1 MTSEPTAKPNLGRLE
16 KIDLATYWQTEAS
29 DFIPWLI
36 QDENLTLLGDTIQRE
51 LQVVLD
57 AAQVEELQSDLLCR
71 DVQTGGWVLIGNQLN
86 PSDEKHLGRLLT
98 YAADI
103 DASAVVWISSQ
114 FSQEHRTTLNWLN
127 RITQPTIQ
135 FFGLEIE
142 LWRIGDAAMAA
153 RFNLV
158 TQVKETQV
166 KDPDQLSINQPIA
179 NHSIAEQPETT
190 AKTET
195 AQPEESPEAV
205 PEPLSDTQQQNLDF
219 WTDLCNQ
226 LERRGSIVKPGAPV
240 TEDHISFAI
249 GRAGFRL
256 YVSIDREASCL
267 DAGLSYSGV
276 DTQPYFH
283 LLLEQQDTIEADLGI
298 PIDWSNDSDGQTF
311 AVYCSHHEIDL
322 DEPNHWP
329 AHIEWA
335 CNALEQ
341 LHGTFSERIKT
352 LRAGNFKPMPYS
364 LNPLQNA
371 LILPN

>member
-1 MTSEPTAKPNLGRLE
+1 MTLEPTAKPNLGRLE

-36 QDENLTLLGDTIQRE
+36 QDENLKLLGDTIGLE
-51 LQVVLD
+51 LEVVLD

-71 DVQTGGWVLIGNQLN
+71 EVKTGGWVLIGNQLT

-114 FSQEHRTTLNWLN
+114 FSPEHRTTLNWLN
-127 RITQPTIQ
+127 QITQSQTQ

-142 LWRIGDAAMAA
+142 LWRIGEAAMAA

-158 TQVKETQV
+158 TPVKAAAHTAHT
-166 KDPDQLSINQPIA
+166 IQPQ
-179 NHSIAEQPETT
+179 AEPTPVI
-190 AKTET
+190 ET
-195 AQPEESPEAV
+195 AQPEELPTPA
-205 PEPLSDTQQQNLDF
+205 PEPLSEAQLQNLEF
-219 WTDLCNQ
+219 WTALCNQ

-240 TEDHISFAI
+240 TEDRINFAI
-249 GRAGFRL
+249 GRAGFCL
-256 YVSIDREASCL
+256 YISLDREASCL

-276 DTQPYFH
+276 DTQAYFH
-283 LLLEQQDTIEADLGI
+283 LLLQQQDAIEAELGI
-298 PIDWSNDSDGQTF
+298 SIDWSNDANGQTF
-311 AVYCSHHEIDL
+311 AVYASHHEIDL
-322 DEPNHWP
+322 DDGDRRP
-329 AHIEWA
+329 AYIEWA

-341 LHGTFSERIKT
+341 FHGTFSERIKM
-352 LRAGNFKPMPYS
+352 LSAGNFRPVSYS

>member
-16 KIDLATYWQTEAS
+16 KIDLATYWQTESS

-36 QDENLTLLGDTIQRE
+36 QDENLQLLGETIHME
-51 LQVVLD
+51 LEVVLD

-71 DVQTGGWVLIGNQLN
+71 DAKTGGWVLIGNQLK

-114 FSQEHRTTLNWLN
+114 FSPEHCTTLNWLN
-127 RITQPTIQ
+127 RITQSVIQ

-142 LWRIGDAAMAA
+142 LWRIGEAAMAA

-158 TQVKETQV
+158 TQEKATAHPL
-166 KDPDQLSINQPIA
+166 KP
-179 NHSIAEQPETT
+179 QPEPTVISE
-190 AKTET
+190 AQ
-195 AQPEESPEAV
+195 QPEVTPEPA
-205 PEPLSDTQQQNLDF
+205 PEPLTETQLQNLEF
-219 WTDLCNQ
+219 WTALCNQ

-240 TEDHISFAI
+240 TESQINFAI

-256 YVSIDREASCL
+256 YANLDREASCL
-267 DAGLSYSGV
+267 DVGLSYVGV
-276 DTQPYFH
+276 DTQAYFH
-283 LLLEQQDTIEADLGI
+283 LLLEQQDNIEADLGI
-298 PIDWSNDSDGQTF
+298 PIDWSNDADGQTF
-311 AVYCSHHEIDL
+311 AVYCSYHEIDL
-322 DEPNHWP
+322 EDPNHWP
-329 AHIEWA
+329 IYLEWA
-335 CNALEQ
+335 CNTLEQ
-341 LHGTFSERIKT
+341 LHSTFCERIKV
-352 LRAGNFKPMPYS
+352 LRAGNFRPMPTS